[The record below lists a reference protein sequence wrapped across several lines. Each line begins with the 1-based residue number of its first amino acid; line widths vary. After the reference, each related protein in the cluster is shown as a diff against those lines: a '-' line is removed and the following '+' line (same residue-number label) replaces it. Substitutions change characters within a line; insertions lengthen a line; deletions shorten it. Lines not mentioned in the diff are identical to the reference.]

1 MEDVLSCQ
9 ICSSYYDLE
18 SHRPKSLPCGHTFC
32 SECLQHI
39 NLEQGRL
46 ECPVDKEMC
55 YEIPDE
61 LADNQSL
68 KSLVLSLEVRC
79 PRHLDVIVRHIC
91 LTHRCLICEQCEL
104 PCNQDCA
111 TRSLLEDKQEVTI
124 SLCTYLNTLE
134 GQLTTF
140 TAYQQ
145 QQLADKYTLKVQEL
159 LQLIRDFEKEVQKS
173 AAQQGPW
180 YACEA
185 CGGASTQ
192 LDLTSFQ
199 ICCQYCLRGKAS
211 TNLGN
216 LDQLRVEVATALTE
230 LFKKV
235 NFCDLPLELL
245 KGLQDIYLTPLEDL
259 QTLGKWVLLL
269 TQSQSD
275 VNFAALPAVFY
286 CPRCFQLIQK
296 ETCYMRKLPC
306 LCLHAICFPCAEA
319 QAFSL
324 VDITRCPLDQM
335 EYLMCATNLPILQPP
350 TQPIIL
356 QPPAQSIILP
366 ELPAPQVQS
375 LPLPLPN
382 LDKDHFFIDRFDSV
396 LPGEGSGPKNKGWG
410 VNFRSNQVEVLTL
423 TTSSTVQLYGLS
435 LANPIGT
442 NANVAQ
448 LSLFVGEAAAG
459 PALYYHP
466 RPVLLKS
473 SQGILT
479 YVYLSQ
485 LVELRVGTKYS
496 LKVQFVPAEEPCEK
510 LTLYRGNPETRPE
523 VWIGSDNTV
532 WEFGSVSQVEAGEFV
547 TGRNDM
553 SGPVLR
559 LLYLNCN

>member
-1 MEDVLSCQ
+1 
-9 ICSSYYDLE
+9 
-18 SHRPKSLPCGHTFC
+18 
-32 SECLQHI
+32 
-39 NLEQGRL
+39 
-46 ECPVDKEMC
+46 MC

-61 LADNQSL
+61 LADNQAL
-68 KSLVLSLEVRC
+68 KSLILRLEVRC
-79 PRHLDVIVRHIC
+79 PRHLDVIVHYIC

-104 PCNQDCA
+104 PCDRDCA
-111 TRSLLEDKQEVTI
+111 TRSLLEDKQEVTM

-134 GQLTTF
+134 GQLTAF

-145 QQLADKYTLKVQEL
+145 QQLAEKYNLKLQEL
-159 LQLIRDFEKEVQKS
+159 LQLIRDLEKELQS
-173 AAQQGPW
+173 SLAQQGPW
-180 YACEA
+180 YACES
-185 CGGASTQ
+185 CGSAATQ
-192 LDLTSFQ
+192 LDLTSFETCCH
-199 ICCQYCLRGKAS
+199 ICIRGKAS
-211 TNLGN
+211 TDLGN
-216 LDQLRVEVATALTE
+216 LDQLRIEVAKTLTE

-245 KGLQDIYLTPLEDL
+245 QGLQDLYSTPLEGL

-275 VNFAALPAVFY
+275 ATFDALPAVFY
-286 CPRCFQLIQK
+286 CPSCFQLIQK

-319 QAFSL
+319 QALSL
-324 VDITRCPLDQM
+324 VIITRCPLDQM
-335 EYLMCATNLPILQPP
+335 EYLMCAANLPILQPQA
-350 TQPIIL
+350 QP
-356 QPPAQSIILP
+356 IILP
-366 ELPAPQVQS
+366 ELPAPQVHS

-382 LDKDHFFIDRFDSV
+382 LDKDHFFIDRFESV

-410 VNFRSNQVEVLTL
+410 VNFSSNQVEVLTL

-435 LANPIGT
+435 LANPIGA
-442 NANVAQ
+442 NATIVQ
-448 LSLFVGEAAAG
+448 LKFYVGEAAAG
-459 PALYYHP
+459 PALYLHP
-466 RPVLLKS
+466 RSVLLKNG
-473 SQGILT
+473 QGILT

-510 LTLYRGNPETRPE
+510 LTLYRGNPESRPD

-532 WEFGSVSQVEAGEFV
+532 WEFGPVSQVENGEFV

-559 LLYLNCN
+559 LLYLSSNA